1 MSTVQGST
9 GFGGVEYHPPHEA
22 NRTRAVGAA
31 ARIEASPGAYGHAA
45 NVTTPPPSQDAARH
59 ASPGTRAVA
68 GAFRVVGTRI
78 DWLTVAFK
86 TVLSMPILGEL
97 YDAVEAQQRT
107 AFTFA
112 GCEWEL
118 RKMRSGQRL
127 LLRNADAAVVLDPQG
142 PEGWTVQV
150 EFPGAVMMRTDVDR
164 AVEIA
169 RSVAAMLGTVNGER
183 VRRLD
188 LCADVAGLD
197 VSGIAPSAFVKPS
210 RARLERA
217 NVSALEKSF
226 EHPDLRVRYK
236 ANAQVTGFTVC
247 PGNALSAV
255 VYDKPGELRQHERPD
270 KAVMEERTWRANGWD
285 GEAPVTRVEFRL
297 RSEVLHELGA
307 RDGLDAFRGKL
318 DALWG
323 YCARLWLRLVVPG
336 TAERPSRC
344 ALDPAWATVRLVQF
358 VHATPPGERVRIR
371 GGASAAQ
378 AFGASLSHVAATD
391 KQPPRY
397 ESLDETTGEL
407 RTVVET
413 LAVMEDA
420 QVADLVTARVSGIFE
435 ATARAVA
442 LDFVERLGLRGA
454 AEFVLVREGAA
465 RARFSS
471 ADACGYAAAIRRAA

>member
-1 MSTVQGST
+1 M
-9 GFGGVEYHPPHEA
+9 EYHPPHEA
-22 NRTRAVGAA
+22 KSVRAVGAA
-31 ARIEASPGAYGHAA
+31 PVFAASPGALGLAA
-45 NVTTPPPSQDAARH
+45 NVTAPPPVHDAAL
-59 ASPGTRAVA
+59 SETRAPS
-68 GAFRVVGTRI
+68 GGFLVVGTRI

-86 TVLSMPILGEL
+86 TVLSMSILADL
-97 YDAVEAQQRT
+97 YTAVEAQQRT

-127 LLRNADAAVVLDPQG
+127 LMRNADAAVVLDPQG

-150 EFPGAVMMRTDVDR
+150 EFPGAVMMRTSADR

-169 RSVAAMLGTVNGER
+169 RSVAAMLGRVNGER

-188 LCADVAGLD
+188 LCADIAGLD
-197 VSGIAPSAFVKPS
+197 VAEIAPDAFVKPA

-217 NVSALEKSF
+217 NLAALEKSF
-226 EHPDLRVRYK
+226 EHPELKVRYK
-236 ANAQVTGFTVC
+236 ADAKITGFTVC

-255 VYDKPGELRQHERPD
+255 VYDKPEELRQHERPD
-270 KAVMEERTWRANGWD
+270 KAALEEKTWRANGWD

-307 RDGLDAFRGKL
+307 RDGLDAFRSKL

-344 ALDPAWATVRLVQF
+344 ALDPAWATVRRVQF
-358 VHATPPGERVRIR
+358 SHKMPPGDRVRVR

-378 AFGASLSHVAATD
+378 AFGASLSHVAAVD
-391 KQPPRY
+391 KQPAPF
-397 ESLDETTGEL
+397 ESVDETTGEV
-407 RTVVET
+407 RTAPEA
-413 LAVMEDA
+413 LAVLDDA
-420 QVADLVTARVSGIFE
+420 AVVDLLTTRVAGIFA

-442 LDFVERLGLRGA
+442 LDFVERLGLRAA

-471 ADACGYAAAIRRAA
+471 ADACGYAAEERRAA